1 MTIPYDCFSL
11 DISDQNLL
19 FVSNLEG
26 RVGMEQKKIRRAIYI
41 FVAIVPLLL
50 AGCSSSSS
58 SDASDVSS
66 DLLDYF
72 TESANVLS
80 VKDASLSS
88 CPSATL
94 GQMAD
99 AFMTNP
105 SWRDFPSTSGGTVV
119 ELTGEISYDGFP
131 ADALIQFDLS
141 GGSFE
146 AVYLGI
152 NNVDQN
158 MLILSALLTKMCNA
172 AY

>member
-1 MTIPYDCFSL
+1 MRSKMSKRPIYVL
-11 DISDQNLL
+11 LAVIS
-19 FVSNLEG
+19 
-26 RVGMEQKKIRRAIYI
+26 
-41 FVAIVPLLL
+41 LLL

-58 SDASDVSS
+58 SDASDATS

-72 TESANVLS
+72 TESSNVLS

-152 NNVDQN
+152 NNIDQSLL
-158 MLILSALLTKMCNA
+158 MLSSLLNKMCDA
-172 AY
+172 TY

>member
-1 MTIPYDCFSL
+1 MRSKMSKRPIYVL
-11 DISDQNLL
+11 LAAIS
-19 FVSNLEG
+19 
-26 RVGMEQKKIRRAIYI
+26 
-41 FVAIVPLLL
+41 LLL

-58 SDASDVSS
+58 SDSSDVSS

-72 TESANVLS
+72 SESANVSS

-94 GQMAD
+94 GQMAE
-99 AFMTNP
+99 AFMSNP

-119 ELTGEISYDGFP
+119 ELTGEISYDGYP

-152 NNVDQN
+152 NDVDQS
-158 MLILSALLTKMCNA
+158 MLMLSSLLNKMCDA
-172 AY
+172 TY

>member
-1 MTIPYDCFSL
+1 MRSTMSKRPIYVL
-11 DISDQNLL
+11 LAVIS
-19 FVSNLEG
+19 
-26 RVGMEQKKIRRAIYI
+26 
-41 FVAIVPLLL
+41 LLL

-58 SDASDVSS
+58 SDASDATS

-72 TESANVLS
+72 TESSNVLS

-152 NNVDQN
+152 NNIDQSLL
-158 MLILSALLTKMCNA
+158 MLSSLLNKMCDA
-172 AY
+172 TY

>member
-1 MTIPYDCFSL
+1 MSKRPIYVL
-11 DISDQNLL
+11 LAVIS
-19 FVSNLEG
+19 
-26 RVGMEQKKIRRAIYI
+26 
-41 FVAIVPLLL
+41 LLL

-58 SDASDVSS
+58 SDSSDVSS

-72 TESANVLS
+72 TESANVSS

-94 GQMAD
+94 GQMAE
-99 AFMTNP
+99 AFMSNP

-131 ADALIQFDLS
+131 ADALIQFNLS

-152 NNVDQN
+152 NDVDQS
-158 MLILSALLTKMCNA
+158 MLMLSSLLNKMCDA
-172 AY
+172 TY

>member
-1 MTIPYDCFSL
+1 MRSKMSKRPIYVL
-11 DISDQNLL
+11 LAVIS
-19 FVSNLEG
+19 
-26 RVGMEQKKIRRAIYI
+26 
-41 FVAIVPLLL
+41 LLL

-58 SDASDVSS
+58 SDSSDVSS

-72 TESANVLS
+72 TESANVSS

-94 GQMAD
+94 GQMAE
-99 AFMTNP
+99 AFMSNP

-119 ELTGEISYDGFP
+119 ELTGEISYDGYP
-131 ADALIQFDLS
+131 ADALIQFNLS

-152 NNVDQN
+152 NDVDRS
-158 MLILSALLTKMCNA
+158 MLMLSSLLNKMCDA
-172 AY
+172 TY

>member
-1 MTIPYDCFSL
+1 MRSTMSKRPIYVL
-11 DISDQNLL
+11 LAVIS
-19 FVSNLEG
+19 
-26 RVGMEQKKIRRAIYI
+26 
-41 FVAIVPLLL
+41 LLL

-58 SDASDVSS
+58 SDASDATS

-72 TESANVLS
+72 TESSNVLS

-152 NNVDQN
+152 NNIDQS
-158 MLILSALLTKMCNA
+158 LLVLSALLNKMCDA
-172 AY
+172 TY

>member
-1 MTIPYDCFSL
+1 MRSTTSKRPIYVL
-11 DISDQNLL
+11 LAVIS
-19 FVSNLEG
+19 
-26 RVGMEQKKIRRAIYI
+26 
-41 FVAIVPLLL
+41 LLL

-58 SDASDVSS
+58 SDASDATS

-72 TESANVLS
+72 TESSNVLS

-152 NNVDQN
+152 NNVDQS
-158 MLILSALLTKMCNA
+158 LLVLSALLNKMCDA
-172 AY
+172 TY

>member
-1 MTIPYDCFSL
+1 MRSKMSKRP
-11 DISDQNLL
+11 
-19 FVSNLEG
+19 
-26 RVGMEQKKIRRAIYI
+26 IYI
-41 FVAIVPLLL
+41 LLAIVPLLL
-50 AGCSSSSS
+50 AGCSSSSDS
-58 SDASDVSS
+58 SDTSS

-72 TESANVLS
+72 TESANVSS
-80 VKDASLSS
+80 VKDASLGS

-105 SWRDFPSTSGGTVV
+105 SWRDFPSTTGGTVV
-119 ELTGEISYDGFP
+119 ELTGEISYDGLP

-152 NNVDQN
+152 NNVDQSR
-158 MLILSALLTKMCNA
+158 LVLSALLTKMCDA
-172 AY
+172 TY

>member
-1 MTIPYDCFSL
+1 MKSTMRKRPIYVL
-11 DISDQNLL
+11 LVVIS
-19 FVSNLEG
+19 
-26 RVGMEQKKIRRAIYI
+26 
-41 FVAIVPLLL
+41 LLL

-58 SDASDVSS
+58 SDSADASS

-72 TESANVLS
+72 TDSANVSS

-94 GQMAD
+94 GEMAD

-105 SWRDFPSTSGGTVV
+105 SWRDFPSTTGGTVV
-119 ELTGEISYDGFP
+119 ELTGEISYDGLP
-131 ADALIQFDLS
+131 ADTLIQFDLS

-152 NNVDQN
+152 NDVDQN
-158 MLILSALLTKMCNA
+158 RLVLSALLTKMCNA

>member
-1 MTIPYDCFSL
+1 MRSTMSKRPIYVL
-11 DISDQNLL
+11 LAVIS
-19 FVSNLEG
+19 
-26 RVGMEQKKIRRAIYI
+26 
-41 FVAIVPLLL
+41 LLL

-58 SDASDVSS
+58 SDASDATS

-72 TESANVLS
+72 TESSNVLS

-105 SWRDFPSTSGGTVV
+105 SWRDFPSTRGGTVV

-152 NNVDQN
+152 NNIDQS
-158 MLILSALLTKMCNA
+158 LLVLSALLNKMCDA
-172 AY
+172 TY

>member
-1 MTIPYDCFSL
+1 MSKRPIYVL
-11 DISDQNLL
+11 LAVIS
-19 FVSNLEG
+19 
-26 RVGMEQKKIRRAIYI
+26 
-41 FVAIVPLLL
+41 LLL

-58 SDASDVSS
+58 SDSSDVSS

-72 TESANVLS
+72 TESANVSS

-94 GQMAD
+94 GQMAE
-99 AFMTNP
+99 AFMSNP

-119 ELTGEISYDGFP
+119 ELTGEISYDGYP
-131 ADALIQFDLS
+131 ADALIQFNLS

-152 NNVDQN
+152 NDVDQS
-158 MLILSALLTKMCNA
+158 MLMLSSLLNKMCDA
-172 AY
+172 TY

>member
-1 MTIPYDCFSL
+1 MRSKMSKRP
-11 DISDQNLL
+11 
-19 FVSNLEG
+19 
-26 RVGMEQKKIRRAIYI
+26 IYI
-41 FVAIVPLLL
+41 LLAVISLLL

-58 SDASDVSS
+58 SDSSDTSS

-72 TESANVLS
+72 TESANVSS

-94 GQMAD
+94 GQMAE
-99 AFMTNP
+99 AFMSNP

-119 ELTGEISYDGFP
+119 ELTGEISYDGYP

-152 NNVDQN
+152 NDVDQS
-158 MLILSALLTKMCNA
+158 MLMLSSLLNKMCDA
-172 AY
+172 TY

>member
-1 MTIPYDCFSL
+1 MRSKMSKRPIHVL
-11 DISDQNLL
+11 LAVIS
-19 FVSNLEG
+19 
-26 RVGMEQKKIRRAIYI
+26 
-41 FVAIVPLLL
+41 LLL

-58 SDASDVSS
+58 SDASDATS

-72 TESANVLS
+72 TESSNVLS

-152 NNVDQN
+152 NNVDQS
-158 MLILSALLTKMCNA
+158 LLVLSALLNKMCDA
-172 AY
+172 TY

>member
-1 MTIPYDCFSL
+1 MRSKMSKRPIYVL
-11 DISDQNLL
+11 LAVIS
-19 FVSNLEG
+19 
-26 RVGMEQKKIRRAIYI
+26 
-41 FVAIVPLLL
+41 LLL

-58 SDASDVSS
+58 SDSSDVSS

-72 TESANVLS
+72 TESANVSS

-94 GQMAD
+94 GQMAE
-99 AFMTNP
+99 AFMSNP

-119 ELTGEISYDGFP
+119 ELTGEISYDGYP
-131 ADALIQFDLS
+131 ADALIQFNLS

-152 NNVDQN
+152 NDVDQS
-158 MLILSALLTKMCNA
+158 MLMLSSLLNKMCDA
-172 AY
+172 TY

>member
-1 MTIPYDCFSL
+1 MRSKMSKRPMYI
-11 DISDQNLL
+11 LL
-19 FVSNLEG
+19 
-26 RVGMEQKKIRRAIYI
+26 
-41 FVAIVPLLL
+41 AIVSLLL
-50 AGCSSSSS
+50 AGCSSSSDS
-58 SDASDVSS
+58 SDTSS

-80 VKDASLSS
+80 VKDASLGS

-105 SWRDFPSTSGGTVV
+105 SWRDFPSTTGSTVV
-119 ELTGEISYDGFP
+119 ELTGEISYDGLP
-131 ADALIQFDLS
+131 AEAFIQFDLS

-152 NNVDQN
+152 NNVDQSR
-158 MLILSALLTKMCNA
+158 LVLSALLTKMCNA
-172 AY
+172 TY

>member
-1 MTIPYDCFSL
+1 MRSTMSKRPIYVL
-11 DISDQNLL
+11 LAVIS
-19 FVSNLEG
+19 
-26 RVGMEQKKIRRAIYI
+26 
-41 FVAIVPLLL
+41 LLL

-58 SDASDVSS
+58 SDASDATS

-72 TESANVLS
+72 TESANVSS
-80 VKDASLSS
+80 VKDASISS

-152 NNVDQN
+152 NTVDQS
-158 MLILSALLTKMCNA
+158 LLVLSALLNKMCDA
-172 AY
+172 TY

>member
-1 MTIPYDCFSL
+1 MRSKMCKRP
-11 DISDQNLL
+11 
-19 FVSNLEG
+19 
-26 RVGMEQKKIRRAIYI
+26 IYI
-41 FVAIVPLLL
+41 LLSIFALLL
-50 AGCSSSSS
+50 AGCSSSSDS
-58 SDASDVSS
+58 SDVSS

-72 TESANVLS
+72 TESANVSS

-105 SWRDFPSTSGGTVV
+105 SWRDFPSTTGGTVV
-119 ELTGEISYDGFP
+119 ELTGEISYDGLP

-152 NNVDQN
+152 NNVDQS
-158 MLILSALLTKMCNA
+158 MLMLSSLLNKMCDA

>member
-1 MTIPYDCFSL
+1 MRSKMSKRP
-11 DISDQNLL
+11 
-19 FVSNLEG
+19 
-26 RVGMEQKKIRRAIYI
+26 IYI
-41 FVAIVPLLL
+41 LLAIFSLLL
-50 AGCSSSSS
+50 AGCSSSSDS
-58 SDASDVSS
+58 SDVSS

-72 TESANVLS
+72 TESANVSS

-105 SWRDFPSTSGGTVV
+105 SWRDFPSTTGGTVV
-119 ELTGEISYDGFP
+119 ELTGEISYDGLP

-152 NNVDQN
+152 NNVDQSR
-158 MLILSALLTKMCNA
+158 LVLSALLTKMCDA
-172 AY
+172 TY

>member
-1 MTIPYDCFSL
+1 MRSKLSKRP
-11 DISDQNLL
+11 
-19 FVSNLEG
+19 
-26 RVGMEQKKIRRAIYI
+26 IYI
-41 FVAIVPLLL
+41 LLAIVPLLL

-58 SDASDVSS
+58 SDSSDVSS
-66 DLLDYF
+66 DLLEYF
-72 TESANVLS
+72 TDSANVSS

-99 AFMTNP
+99 AFMTSP
-105 SWRDFPSTSGGTVV
+105 SWRDFPSTTGGTVV
-119 ELTGEISYDGFP
+119 ELTGEISYDGLP

-152 NNVDQN
+152 NNVDQS
-158 MLILSALLTKMCNA
+158 MLMLSSLLTKMCDA